1 MEKSRFIRMLYL
13 SRIVKR
19 KKEKDRCYRLK
30 LRDGKVKKNEE
41 PSSKYKVCV
50 CVETCVCVIVVTVFE
65 SCIMGGVIFQS
76 DFSTGVHIVQPTN
89 ISFDTHTLS

>member
-1 MEKSRFIRMLYL
+1 MEMEKSRFIRMLYL

-30 LRDGKVKKNEE
+30 LRDGKVKKKEE

-50 CVETCVCVIVVTVFE
+50 CVETCVCD
-65 SCIMGGVIFQS
+65 SCDCF
-76 DFSTGVHIVQPTN
+76 
-89 ISFDTHTLS
+89 